1 MKNAAFV
8 KITNGQ
14 ARAYDANGNHLGTVG
29 RPSETAN
36 ANMNS
41 NGDISIGQKDGS
53 VRVYNGKDLT
63 EKFRILR

>member
-14 ARAYDANGNHLGTVG
+14 ARAYDADGNHMGTVG
-29 RPSETAN
+29 RSFETVN
-36 ANMNS
+36 ANMNP

-53 VRVYNGKDLT
+53 VRVYDNKSLT